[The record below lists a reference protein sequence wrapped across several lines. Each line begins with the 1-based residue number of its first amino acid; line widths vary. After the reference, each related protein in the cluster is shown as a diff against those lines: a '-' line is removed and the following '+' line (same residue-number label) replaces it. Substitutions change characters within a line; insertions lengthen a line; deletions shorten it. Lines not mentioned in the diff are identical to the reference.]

1 VVVFLF
7 VRKNPAMKKRI
18 LLSCLLLIGAFYAFA
33 QPKTREELE
42 KQRQQLKKEIEETEK
57 QLNANRQQTKENL
70 LQYQLISKKVNLQ
83 DRVIDNINR
92 DLSVLS
98 NNMFQISKDVK
109 RYDRL
114 LDTLKQE
121 YAKSMVYA
129 YKNRSRYDFLNFIFS
144 ASNFNDALK
153 RMSYLRSYRNYR
165 QMQGQNIARTQ
176 ALRKKKIDELN
187 GARAQKNDVL
197 VTQNKEMATLAQEQ
211 KEKDRVL
218 AELKKQGNQL
228 NKQITAKQKQMKKV
242 ETAIAEAINRAIKE
256 AREKAIAEE
265 KKRKEAEKKKQS
277 NTNTPPVTD
286 NTPSKPTKTK
296 PVAEKKQ
303 SILLNDENMA
313 LNASFEQNRGTLPW
327 PLDRGVVLMH
337 YGSNTLPSGTVMNVS
352 SITVSADV
360 GTSVKSVFDGKVTEV
375 RSIEDMTVV
384 IIQHGKYFT
393 VYSNLKNVTVQKGQ
407 SVKTGQVIGKV
418 AENFDGVGAID
429 FYIQNESSYYDPER
443 WLRRR

>member
-1 VVVFLF
+1 
-7 VRKNPAMKKRI
+7 MKKRI
-18 LLSCLLLIGAFYAFA
+18 LLSCLLLIGAFYAVA

-129 YKNRSRYDFLNFIFS
+129 YKNRSNYDFLNFIFS

-187 GARAQKNDVL
+187 GARVQKNEVL

-277 NTNTPPVTD
+277 NSNTPPVASKTD
-286 NTPSKPTKTK
+286 NTPSKSTKPK

-393 VYSNLKNVTVQKGQ
+393 VYSNLKNVNVQKGQ